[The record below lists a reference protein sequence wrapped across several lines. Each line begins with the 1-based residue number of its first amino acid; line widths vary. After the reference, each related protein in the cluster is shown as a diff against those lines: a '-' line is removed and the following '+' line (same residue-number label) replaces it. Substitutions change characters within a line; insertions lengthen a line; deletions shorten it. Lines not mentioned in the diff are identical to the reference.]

1 MVFDGLFGSDRDGML
16 RSSGTVLV
24 THAVQFLP
32 RVDYIL
38 VMSEGSPSF
47 FGTWAELQQLEG
59 LSREVITLIQASK
72 HGDGDERK
80 RKGPHGKGRK
90 DGMAEKD
97 GFIMTV
103 EEREY
108 GVAHLS
114 VWIMWLHNAGGWVY
128 VALQVI
134 FLILDRGLYVA
145 SEW

>member
-1 MVFDGLFGSDRDGML
+1 ML
-16 RSSGTVLV
+16 RSSGTILV
-24 THAVQFLP
+24 THAVHFLP
-32 RVDYIL
+32 RVDFIL

-59 LSREVITLIQASK
+59 LSREVISSIQASN
-72 HGDGDERK
+72 HGDGDEIK
-80 RKGPHGKGRK
+80 RKGYFGKGRK
-90 DGMAEKD
+90 EGMAEKD

-114 VWIMWLHNAGGWVY
+114 VWIMWLRNAGGWVY
-128 VALQVI
+128 IALQVI
-134 FLILDRGLYVA
+134 FLIMDRGLYVA